1 MSQKDKTFAEFW
13 QLLCTLVKKTES
25 LGVEVNTKVPVAK
38 ILEAPLNTKIF
49 LKLNKAAW
57 TSAGTSSQLS
67 LDASKEVPA
76 VERAQLAYGWAKRF
90 GKKLE
95 MRARLSELQS
105 PLLTTACDALQKIDD
120 SLKK

>member
-1 MSQKDKTFAEFW
+1 MSRKDKTFKEFW

-25 LGVEVNTKVPVAK
+25 LGVEVDTEVPVGK
-38 ILEAPLNTKIF
+38 ILEAALNPKTF

-57 TSAGTSSQLS
+57 TSAGTTSQLA
-67 LDASKEVPA
+67 LEGAREVTA
-76 VERAQLAYGWAKRF
+76 FDRANLTYSWAKRF

-95 MRARLSELQS
+95 MRAGLSELQS

-120 SLKK
+120 GLKK